1 MKTSALGRGVVET
14 GQRGRVTRQ
23 VGLAGVPAGPALS
36 AWPLGSSVALEGHS
50 RASAGDGTR
59 HQADISCTG
68 HANQREHRHAA
79 AGQHIQRHAAS
90 RVLGLALPMWCAFRA
105 CRGPFARRR
114 WGFGSRAVSAA

>member
-50 RASAGDGTR
+50 IGLRRVTERDIRPTFPARGTPTSVSIAMPRPAFLDWPCLCGVRFAPVAGLSPEGGG
-59 HQADISCTG
+59 AL
-68 HANQREHRHAA
+68 EAA
-79 AGQHIQRHAAS
+79 R
-90 RVLGLALPMWCAFRA
+90 
-105 CRGPFARRR
+105 
-114 WGFGSRAVSAA
+114 